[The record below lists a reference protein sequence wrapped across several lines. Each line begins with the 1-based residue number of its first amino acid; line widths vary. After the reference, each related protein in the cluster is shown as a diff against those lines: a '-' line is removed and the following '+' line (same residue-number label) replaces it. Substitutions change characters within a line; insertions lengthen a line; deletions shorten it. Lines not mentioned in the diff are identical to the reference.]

1 MRIQIALDVTSHS
14 FFSSQDEYALSYA
27 IFFYYEKTNKFH
39 LNNEQHYYL
48 HDDKSGNEALFQG
61 FRWLKQH
68 SANTGGL
75 IAVPALRN
83 LERYASLQRF
93 EGLKALIRPPNR
105 AIIEGIVYELILP
118 SKMLRHGINRPL
130 LILHPAKE
138 FFEKV
143 LHIRDLSAMFVISY
157 DKPN

>member
-1 MRIQIALDVTSHS
+1 MISM
-14 FFSSQDEYALSYA
+14 
-27 IFFYYEKTNKFH
+27 K
-39 LNNEQHYYL
+39 HYYL

-93 EGLKALIRPPNR
+93 EGLKALIKPPNR
-105 AIIEGIVYELILP
+105 AIIEGIVYELITIKNVTPWYKQAPFGP
-118 SKMLRHGINRPL
+118 SSYKGVFGKSTAYPR
-130 LILHPAKE
+130 
-138 FFEKV
+138 F
-143 LHIRDLSAMFVISY
+143 IRNVCNIIR
-157 DKPN
+157 

>member
-1 MRIQIALDVTSHS
+1 MDSV
-14 FFSSQDEYALSYA
+14 
-27 IFFYYEKTNKFH
+27 K
-39 LNNEQHYYL
+39 HYYL
-48 HDDKSGNEALFQG
+48 HDDKSGNEALYEG

-68 SANTGGL
+68 AANTGGL
-75 IAVPALRN
+75 IAVPSLRN
-83 LERYASLQRF
+83 LKRYASLQRL
-93 EGLKALIRPPNR
+93 EGLNALINPPNR

-130 LILHPAKE
+130 LVLHPTKE
-138 FFEKV
+138 FLEKV

>member
-1 MRIQIALDVTSHS
+1 MNPV
-14 FFSSQDEYALSYA
+14 
-27 IFFYYEKTNKFH
+27 N
-39 LNNEQHYYL
+39 HYYL
-48 HDDKSGNEALFQG
+48 HDDKSSNEALYQG

-75 IAVPALRN
+75 IAVPALGN
-83 LERYASLQRF
+83 LERYASLKRL
-93 EGLKALIRPPNR
+93 EDLKALIKPPNR

-118 SKMLRHGINRPL
+118 WKMLRHGINRPML
-130 LILHPAKE
+130 VLHPTKE
-138 FFEKV
+138 FLEKV

>member
-1 MRIQIALDVTSHS
+1 MMTSQATRPYFRDLGGSISTPQIREVCP
-14 FFSSQDEYALSYA
+14 
-27 IFFYYEKTNKFH
+27 
-39 LNNEQHYYL
+39 
-48 HDDKSGNEALFQG
+48 
-61 FRWLKQH
+61 
-68 SANTGGL
+68 

-130 LILHPAKE
+130 LVLHPTKE
-138 FFEKV
+138 FLEKV

>member
-1 MRIQIALDVTSHS
+1 MISM
-14 FFSSQDEYALSYA
+14 
-27 IFFYYEKTNKFH
+27 K
-39 LNNEQHYYL
+39 HYYL
-48 HDDKSGNEALFQG
+48 HDDKSGNVALFQG

-93 EGLKALIRPPNR
+93 EGLKALIKPPNR

-130 LILHPAKE
+130 LVLHPTKE
-138 FFEKV
+138 FLEKV

>member
-1 MRIQIALDVTSHS
+1 M
-14 FFSSQDEYALSYA
+14 
-27 IFFYYEKTNKFH
+27 K
-39 LNNEQHYYL
+39 HYYL
-48 HDDKSGNEALFQG
+48 HDDKSSNEALFQG

-93 EGLKALIRPPNR
+93 EGLKALIKPPNR

-130 LILHPAKE
+130 LIRILLRVFGKNTAYPG
-138 FFEKV
+138 F
-143 LHIRDLSAMFVISY
+143 IRNIC
-157 DKPN
+157 NII

>member
-1 MRIQIALDVTSHS
+1 MNSV
-14 FFSSQDEYALSYA
+14 
-27 IFFYYEKTNKFH
+27 K
-39 LNNEQHYYL
+39 HYYL
-48 HDDKSGNEALFQG
+48 HDDKSGNDALYQG

-75 IAVPALRN
+75 IAVPALGN
-83 LERYASLQRF
+83 LQRYTSLQPLV
-93 EGLKALIRPPNR
+93 GLKALIKLIKPPNR

-118 SKMLRHGINRPL
+118 SKMLRNGTNRPIL
-130 LILHPAKE
+130 VLHPTKE
-138 FFEKV
+138 FLEKV

>member
-1 MRIQIALDVTSHS
+1 MDSV
-14 FFSSQDEYALSYA
+14 
-27 IFFYYEKTNKFH
+27 K
-39 LNNEQHYYL
+39 HYYL

-61 FRWLKQH
+61 FMWLKQH

-75 IAVPALRN
+75 IAVPSLRN
-83 LERYASLQRF
+83 LERYASLQRL
-93 EGLKALIRPPNR
+93 EGLKALIKPPNR
-105 AIIEGIVYELILP
+105 AMIEGIVYELILP

-130 LILHPAKE
+130 LVLHPTKE
-138 FFEKV
+138 FLEKV